1 MATHSSILAWRIPRT
16 EKPGGLQS
24 MGSQRIRLDLVTGT
38 TDNSNHREDY
48 RAGSETGSQERKV
61 KVRGSCSRAEP
72 G

>member
-1 MATHSSILAWRIPRT
+1 
-16 EKPGGLQS
+16 